1 MGWTRFFYHFYY
13 WRYRWIFA
21 ATFLQQ
27 ITSRELKQIKG
38 GATSSI
44 SSIINAIVKAAAFLF
59 DLGRNT
65 GSAIRRAQTKKWC

>member
-1 MGWTRFFYHFYY
+1 MGWTSFFYHFLN
-13 WRYRWIFA
+13 RRFRWLPK
-21 ATFLQQ
+21 ATFVQQ
-27 ITSRELKQIKG
+27 ITSREQKQIKG

>member
-1 MGWTRFFYHFYY
+1 M
-13 WRYRWIFA
+13 
-21 ATFLQQ
+21 QQ
-27 ITSRELKQIKG
+27 ITSREQKQIRG

-44 SSIINAIVKAAAFLF
+44 SSIINAIVKAASFLF